1 MILLLLGAA
10 VLTATLYDPTDL
22 AVILVVVTLNTAV
35 GVIQELRT
43 EHALMALRRLAAPQ
57 ARVVRPGRT
66 RVVPAADLVPGDP
79 CSRRA
84 TSSRQTCA

>member
-43 EHALMALRRLAAPQ
+43 EHALMALRRLAAP
-57 ARVVRPGRT
+57 
-66 RVVPAADLVPGDP
+66 
-79 CSRRA
+79 
-84 TSSRQTCA
+84 